1 MGAMPGFPETP
12 LITGSLSL
20 TALTVLISSKCRAIT
35 SQIGSPPKFLA
46 ASLTGAQPAT

>member
-20 TALTVLISSKCRAIT
+20 TALTVLMSRKCRAIT
-35 SQIGSPPKFLA
+35 SQIGSHQDF
-46 ASLTGAQPAT
+46 